1 MILLSGLYGHCLGA
15 CFEKKQMFEY
25 TVELRFQVS
34 RSKVFLH
41 FVNFS
46 GPGKSPIYPSLV
58 FIGLVFYLHLG
69 KENLV
74 LVQNLNPGLVFLHQE
89 SSFLFV
95 QSCLL
100 GYTAM

>member
-1 MILLSGLYGHCLGA
+1 MPVLKRNKC
-15 CFEKKQMFEY
+15 FEY

-46 GPGKSPIYPSLV
+46 GPGKSPIYPGLV
-58 FIGLVFYLHLG
+58 FISLVFYLHLG

-74 LVQNLNPGLVFLHQE
+74 PVQNLNPGLVFLRQE
-89 SSFLFV
+89 SSFLFA
-95 QSCLL
+95 Q
-100 GYTAM
+100 GYPLKHKLVNFSPSA